1 MKNII
6 CGLMLFTIGAH
17 AMEQGFEV
25 VETQPVPYWKTMLSS
40 QEGRNML
47 LRFRALEKLRDEE
60 REKDGKRTIGSSIVY
75 APSATRFTC
84 TCPASL
90 TAFNSWHGARREI
103 ILLAR
108 AIADIEFVLS
118 RSKGRSFEGVN
129 INAQLEQTH
138 SSDIELL
145 RSVVR
150 ADRSQAFFV
159 TDKDG
164 ATPADI
170 LQKSNEYWKKAN
182 FNAPSGYTHLTSELF
197 LNEFVDDCDKDFV
210 SVPALEES
218 QSTSLAQSRDT
229 NGQSGELP

>member
-60 REKDGKRTIGSSIVY
+60 REKDGKRTIGASIVY

-84 TCPASL
+84 TCPAFL

-108 AIADIEFVLS
+108 AVADIEFVLS
-118 RSKGRSFEGVN
+118 RSKGRSFEGVT
-129 INAQLEQTH
+129 INSQLEQTH

-150 ADRSQAFFV
+150 ADRSLALI
-159 TDKDG
+159 TDKNG
-164 ATPADI
+164 ATPVAI

-182 FNAPSGYTHLTSELF
+182 FHAPSGYTHLMSELF
-197 LNEFVDDCDKDFV
+197 LSEFAEDCDTDFV

-229 NGQSGELP
+229 SGQSGELP